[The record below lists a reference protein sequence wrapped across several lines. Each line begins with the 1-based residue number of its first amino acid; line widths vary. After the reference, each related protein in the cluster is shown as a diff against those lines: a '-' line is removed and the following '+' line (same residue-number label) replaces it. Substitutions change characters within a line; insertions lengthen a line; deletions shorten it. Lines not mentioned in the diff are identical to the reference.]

1 MPIAPIMFLGK
12 SYVGAHVRRLKNGKV
27 ITVGPYYD
35 KRIKKGTEHVQAAHG
50 QDVSGLDQGRRDK
63 LEQMHKEQHLLHHYH
78 GHALRKRIAE
88 HQAEIQS
95 LTDQAKAHRAAGR
108 EVEATK
114 AVNRALRHKSAMQ
127 RHARELAQVDAK
139 VAGIGAMKDKMV
151 AGSGAVGEST
161 DEGHDVYAEKLGD
174 RWKKPLE
181 GGKPVIVR
189 ADHYAEVPAW
199 AKHQLDAAERNEENG
214 LSQDANI
221 LLNQWRLSG
230 DLAFGAGL
238 PGYAEAAVALV
249 TGRVPPIERSIK
261 AKILL
266 TDIGDQLAQQPVVPQ
281 PNKVLSAKTPEKK
294 LAVVEMSAGKKDIRY
309 YLNGT
314 LLDKKNRR
322 IAATDGHRAFILNDA
337 PVDELMQ
344 QYADPPA
351 GDAILRYRAARVKE
365 QKALD
370 SFRGPNGEPPK
381 AKPWVNGKY
390 PDLDRVVPRDMP
402 KNSVV
407 VDANTLA
414 ATLNGMLRSGRH
426 LGLPT
431 FYGVGLETP
440 GDSRG
445 VMPRYLLDAANQF
458 RALGYDRFSLG
469 FGELPTQPI
478 VARSLDGKAS
488 AVIMP
493 IAGDSVFQPIRLAD
507 HVK

>member
-1 MPIAPIMFLGK
+1 
-12 SYVGAHVRRLKNGKV
+12 
-27 ITVGPYYD
+27 
-35 KRIKKGTEHVQAAHG
+35 
-50 QDVSGLDQGRRDK
+50 
-63 LEQMHKEQHLLHHYH
+63 
-78 GHALRKRIAE
+78 
-88 HQAEIQS
+88 
-95 LTDQAKAHRAAGR
+95 
-108 EVEATK
+108 
-114 AVNRALRHKSAMQ
+114 
-127 RHARELAQVDAK
+127 
-139 VAGIGAMKDKMV
+139 MV

-189 ADHYAEVPAW
+189 ADQSPPQTLAEKVGRAVLDDTDEDRMSLKEFLGSGSFVPGETRLANDSGNRGVNARGLVHRGLLVHKVEATTFARGNSRRVAAYAVTHMQSGLRILTFKTQTDAKLCALRLGALGTGEKDVETILRTEEGKTIGAIVYAIQDAGSPLAAPALGPSVPSGKKESQDDPSSA
-199 AKHQLDAAERNEENG
+199 G
-214 LSQDANI
+214 LSPAAAK
-221 LLNQWRLSG
+221 LLKRWRFTRELSMS
-230 DLAFGAGL
+230 
-238 PGYAEAAVALV
+238 GYDRATYEEAALALV
-249 TGRVPPIERSIK
+249 TGRVPPIEGSIK

-266 TDIGDQLAQQPVVPQ
+266 TDIGGQLAQQPVVPK
-281 PNKVLSAKTPEKK
+281 PNKVAIAKTPEEK
-294 LAVVEMSAGKKDIRY
+294 LAVTEMSAGKNDVRY

-322 IAATDGHRAFILNDA
+322 IAATDGKRAFMLNDA

-414 ATLNGMLRSGRH
+414 ATLNGMLQSGKY
-426 LGLPT
+426 LGLPKV
-431 FYGVGLETP
+431 YGIDLETP
-440 GDSRG
+440 GDSCG

-469 FGELPTQPI
+469 FGELPTQLI

-507 HVK
+507 HSK